1 MYSCI
6 PFSLINIKNHN
17 FQTVS
22 IERILLSL
30 ALKHTSFEQQTFN
43 ARMPTKV
50 YVHLPIKLWISLPRF
65 SFEYQP
71 KCLTSYFLH
80 RSSNLVLKCRSLVRA
95 LCLSLD
101 ILKPIFSSCLLNLKF
116 CFKKKN
122 NNQKSNDGWLSTI
135 FISFFMK
142 WLLRHWEIL

>member
-1 MYSCI
+1 MTALSVFASLESFVMWGTNIWKYHKNRSPVFLSPYCCRLYRTGRCTAVF

-71 KCLTSYFLH
+71 KCLTSYFYTDH
-80 RSSNLVLKCRSLVRA
+80 QIWFWNVVL
-95 LCLSLD
+95 
-101 ILKPIFSSCLLNLKF
+101 
-116 CFKKKN
+116 
-122 NNQKSNDGWLSTI
+122 W
-135 FISFFMK
+135 
-142 WLLRHWEIL
+142 